1 MLEAAYFVLFIIN
14 PLMTLSL
21 ATLLIIKGFKMS
33 DVQAAVD
40 AVTAQLGRAKDE
52 ILGEIAK
59 LEAAVGSGEQPDLS
73 GLKAAAQALDDVVPD
88 SVEVEAEVVEGETPA
103 LEG

>member
-1 MLEAAYFVLFIIN
+1 MLEATYFFLFVIN

-21 ATLLIIKGFKMS
+21 AILLLTKGFGMS
-33 DVQAAVD
+33 EVQAAVD

-59 LEAAVGSGEQPDLS
+59 LEAAVASGEKPDLS
-73 GLKAAAQALDDVVPD
+73 GLIAAAQSLDDVVAD
-88 SVEVEAEVVEGETPA
+88 AVVAEIPAEEG
-103 LEG
+103 